1 MVPTTEVP
9 TSVPT
14 VQPPTFEPTI
24 PPTAI
29 PTSEPTM
36 TPTTQLPT
44 AIPTIKPT
52 TILPTMEPTV
62 IPTTMEPTMITPTT
76 FPPIPIVVVPEDMV
90 SDPETVESIEETD
103 LTCNDYEGTE
113 FILKGLPKLKS
124 IEIREEC
131 FLTTRTFE
139 LDGLNALERVVIGRW
154 SFAAVESFDDVK
166 NSQRT
171 DGNYTI
177 SNCAHLK
184 SIQIDDVAF
193 GDYRFFS
200 LMNLPS
206 LESIVMGEYSFYHA
220 PSLSLTSMVTQLL

>member
-1 MVPTTEVP
+1 MV
-9 TSVPT
+9 
-14 VQPPTFEPTI
+14 F
-24 PPTAI
+24 
-29 PTSEPTM
+29 
-36 TPTTQLPT
+36 
-44 AIPTIKPT
+44 
-52 TILPTMEPTV
+52 
-62 IPTTMEPTMITPTT
+62 
-76 FPPIPIVVVPEDMV
+76 
-90 SDPETVESIEETD
+90 DPDTVESIEETD

-124 IEIREEC
+124 IVIGEEC

-154 SFAAVESFDDVK
+154 SFADVNSYEDVK
-166 NSQRT
+166 NSKRA

-193 GDYRFFS
+193 GDYRYFS

-206 LESIVMGEYSFYHA
+206 LESIVIGAYSFYHA
-220 PSLSLTSMVTQLL
+220 PFALQSGKWDWD

>member
-1 MVPTTEVP
+1 MVPTTEM
-9 TSVPT
+9 PT
-14 VQPPTFEPTI
+14 VQPTTFEPTI

-29 PTSEPTM
+29 PTYEPTM

-44 AIPTIKPT
+44 VIPTIEPT

-76 FPPIPIVVVPEDMV
+76 FPPISIVVVPEDMV
-90 SDPETVESIEETD
+90 SDSETVESIEETD
-103 LTCNDYEGTE
+103 LTCNGYEGTE

-124 IEIREEC
+124 IEIGEDC
-131 FLTTRTFE
+131 FVTTRTFE

-154 SFAAVESFDDVK
+154 SFADVNSYDDVK

-200 LMNLPS
+200 LTNLPS
-206 LESIVMGEYSFYHA
+206 LESIVTGIYSFYHA
-220 PSLSLTSMVTQLL
+220 PFALQSGKWDWY

>member
-1 MVPTTEVP
+1 MVY
-9 TSVPT
+9 
-14 VQPPTFEPTI
+14 
-24 PPTAI
+24 
-29 PTSEPTM
+29 
-36 TPTTQLPT
+36 
-44 AIPTIKPT
+44 
-52 TILPTMEPTV
+52 
-62 IPTTMEPTMITPTT
+62 
-76 FPPIPIVVVPEDMV
+76 
-90 SDPETVESIEETD
+90 DPETVESIEEID
-103 LTCNDYEGTE
+103 TCNDYEGTE

-124 IEIREEC
+124 IEIGEEC

-154 SFAAVESFDDVK
+154 SFTEMESYEDVK

-200 LMNLPS
+200 LTNLPS
-206 LESIVMGEYSFYHA
+206 LESIVTGIYSFYHA
-220 PSLSLTSMVTQLL
+220 PFALQSGKWDWY

>member
-1 MVPTTEVP
+1 MYVKPTTEVP
-9 TSVPT
+9 TMVPTTEMPT
-14 VQPPTFEPTI
+14 VQPTTFEPTI

-29 PTSEPTM
+29 PTTKPTV

-44 AIPTIKPT
+44 VIPTIKPT

-76 FPPIPIVVVPEDMV
+76 FPPIPIVVVPEGMV
-90 SDPETVESIEETD
+90 SDSETVESIEETD
-103 LTCNDYEGTE
+103 LTCNGYEGTE

-154 SFAAVESFDDVK
+154 SFADVNSIDDVK

-184 SIQIDDVAF
+184 SIQIDDVSF

-200 LMNLPS
+200 LKIGRAN
-206 LESIVMGEYSFYHA
+206 V
-220 PSLSLTSMVTQLL
+220 

>member
-1 MVPTTEVP
+1 MIPT
-9 TSVPT
+9 T

-44 AIPTIKPT
+44 VIPTIEPT
-52 TILPTMEPTV
+52 TVLPTMEPTV
-62 IPTTMEPTMITPTT
+62 IPTT
-76 FPPIPIVVVPEDMV
+76 FPPIPIVVVPDDMV

-113 FILKGLPKLKS
+113 LILKGLPKLKS
-124 IEIREEC
+124 IVIREEC

-154 SFAAVESFDDVK
+154 SFTDVNGYDDIK

-171 DGNYTI
+171 DGNYT
-177 SNCAHLK
+177 
-184 SIQIDDVAF
+184 V
-193 GDYRFFS
+193 
-200 LMNLPS
+200 
-206 LESIVMGEYSFYHA
+206 
-220 PSLSLTSMVTQLL
+220 

>member
-90 SDPETVESIEETD
+90 YDPETVESIEETD

-154 SFAAVESFDDVK
+154 SFANVNSIDDVM

-177 SNCAHLK
+177 SNCDHLK

-193 GDYRFFS
+193 SDYHIFS
-200 LMNLPS
+200 LTNLPS
-206 LESIVMGEYSFYHA
+206 LESIVMGVYSFYHA
-220 PSLSLTSMVTQLL
+220 PFALQSGKCDWD

>member
-1 MVPTTEVP
+1 MY
-9 TSVPT
+9 
-14 VQPPTFEPTI
+14 
-24 PPTAI
+24 
-29 PTSEPTM
+29 
-36 TPTTQLPT
+36 
-44 AIPTIKPT
+44 
-52 TILPTMEPTV
+52 
-62 IPTTMEPTMITPTT
+62 
-76 FPPIPIVVVPEDMV
+76 
-90 SDPETVESIEETD
+90 DPETVESIEEID
-103 LTCNDYEGTE
+103 TCNDYDGTE

-124 IEIREEC
+124 IEIGEEC

-154 SFAAVESFDDVK
+154 SFADVNGFDDVK

-200 LMNLPS
+200 LTNLPS
-206 LESIVMGEYSFYHA
+206 LESIVMGAYSFYHA
-220 PSLSLTSMVTQLL
+220 PLIMKGGKCYWH

>member
-1 MVPTTEVP
+1 
-9 TSVPT
+9 
-14 VQPPTFEPTI
+14 
-24 PPTAI
+24 
-29 PTSEPTM
+29 
-36 TPTTQLPT
+36 
-44 AIPTIKPT
+44 
-52 TILPTMEPTV
+52 
-62 IPTTMEPTMITPTT
+62 
-76 FPPIPIVVVPEDMV
+76 MV
-90 SDPETVESIEETD
+90 SDSETVESIEETD
-103 LTCNDYEGTE
+103 LTCNGYEGTE

-154 SFAAVESFDDVK
+154 SFADVNSYEDVE

-184 SIQIDDVAF
+184 SIQIDDVSF

-200 LMNLPS
+200 LTNLPS
-206 LESIVMGEYSFYHA
+206 LESIVTGIYSFYHA
-220 PSLSLTSMVTQLL
+220 PFALQSGKWDWY